1 MRTDDLVWGPNENDM
16 SYSSTTKAASRPLTD
31 RPFPNW
37 GIVNSRSNGAN
48 AFYNA
53 LQVEANRR
61 MQHGLTFQ
69 SAYTLAKNLQDDE
82 GPDSTGFAR
91 EMGGN
96 KGEVSSYKNNRR
108 LDYGNDYGTRRQRW
122 ITTGVYQFPF
132 GRGRSF
138 GAKMNRAE
146 DAVVGG
152 WQLSSIFVWQ
162 TGPFLT
168 AFMPG
173 SSNDPSGTGSGVLYG
188 RDQHPDRVAGVSV
201 VPANRSRSQWLN
213 KSAFACPSNTGYTA
227 YGGTT
232 CNVGYSTNPI
242 GRFGN
247 EHVGD
252 IVGPGTI
259 NLSAGLSKRFEIT
272 NNLHLRAEGT
282 FTNVLNHTNLNDP
295 NMDETSSTFGVITSS
310 RGSDFGG
317 ARTGQ
322 VSVKL
327 EF

>member
-1 MRTDDLVWGPNENDM
+1 
-16 SYSSTTKAASRPLTD
+16 
-31 RPFPNW
+31 
-37 GIVNSRSNGAN
+37 
-48 AFYNA
+48 
-53 LQVEANRR
+53 

-69 SAYTLAKNLQDDE
+69 STYTWAKNLQDNE
-82 GPDSTGFAR
+82 GPDSSGFAR

-96 KGEVSSYKNNRR
+96 KGEVSSYKNDRR
-108 LDYGNDYGTRRQRW
+108 LDYGDDYGTRRQRW
-122 ITTGVYQFPF
+122 VTTSVYELPF

-138 GAKMNRAE
+138 GANANRTV
-146 DAVVGG
+146 DAIVGG
-152 WQLSSIFVWQ
+152 WQMSNIFVWQ

-173 SSNDPSGTGSGVLYG
+173 ADNDPSGTGSGVLYG
-188 RDQHPDRVAGVSV
+188 RDQHPDRVPGVSV
-201 VPANRSRSQWLN
+201 VPANRSRSQWIN
-213 KSAFACPSNTGYTA
+213 KNAFACPSNSAYTVF
-227 YGGTT
+227 GGNA
-232 CNVGYSTNPI
+232 CGVGDSSAPI

-259 NLSAGLSKRFEIT
+259 NWSAGLSKRFDIT
-272 NNLHLRAEGT
+272 SGLHLRAEGT

-295 NMDETSSTFGVITSS
+295 NMDETSPTFGVITSS

-322 VSVKL
+322 VSMKL